1 MSLPWTGA
9 SYQHFRLP
17 ALKMEK
23 SLPSL
28 PAKPPRPPR
37 PLEIA
42 REVPSPRLQAHD
54 WMRGLER
61 ELHSLQE
68 ENKELRQE
76 IATMKNRTDVEK
88 DKQIMT
94 LQQQNQQN
102 LHRLKQQDR
111 LLTQI
116 TNTLR
121 FAFSEYQDATKENRI
136 QLEAQ
141 QRKPSEEI
149 QVFSKFEFDDDE

>member
-1 MSLPWTGA
+1 
-9 SYQHFRLP
+9 
-17 ALKMEK
+17 
-23 SLPSL
+23 
-28 PAKPPRPPR
+28 
-37 PLEIA
+37 
-42 REVPSPRLQAHD
+42 
-54 WMRGLER
+54 MRGLER

-94 LQQQNQQN
+94 LRQQNQQN

-121 FAFSEYQDATKENRI
+121 LAFSEYQDATKENRI